1 MYLIGLTVAD
11 VEPEIRSSK
20 QVEHH
25 QVVLAGVLLL
35 LLLRQ
40 EVLGKVLKKL
50 DRFFTTVHWRA
61 GSRQQY
67 T

>member
-35 LLLRQ
+35 Q

-61 GSRQQY
+61 GSRQQN